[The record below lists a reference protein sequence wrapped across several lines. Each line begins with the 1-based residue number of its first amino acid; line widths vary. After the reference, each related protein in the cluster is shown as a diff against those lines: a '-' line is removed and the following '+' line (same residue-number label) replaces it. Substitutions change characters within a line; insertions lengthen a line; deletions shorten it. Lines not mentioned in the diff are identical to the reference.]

1 MTVAFGYPISLDVT
15 GRLAVVIGRDA
26 VAVGKVEALLAAGAR
41 VRVIAEGPGSRL
53 DRLESLADVTVARRS
68 HRPDDLDGAFVV
80 VASSADPALR
90 EAIYREG
97 RSRGALVNVMDD

>member
-68 HRPDDLDGAFVV
+68 HPPGDRDGALVV
-80 VASSADPALR
+80 GGSSADPPLR
-90 EAIYREG
+90 EAIYPDGPAR
-97 RSRGALVNVMDD
+97 RPR